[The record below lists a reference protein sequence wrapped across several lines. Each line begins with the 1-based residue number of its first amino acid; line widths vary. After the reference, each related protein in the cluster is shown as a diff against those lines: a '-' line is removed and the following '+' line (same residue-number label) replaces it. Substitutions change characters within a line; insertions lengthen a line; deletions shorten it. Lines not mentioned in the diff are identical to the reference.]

1 MDNNTVVFREL
12 KFPKNIN
19 IKRIITFGILSMLF
33 ATSVFAQQTQSNL
46 TEAIVVRVIDGDT
59 IVLNNG
65 ERVRLIGID
74 APETGEPGAD
84 EATQFVRERVEGLT
98 VWLEVDGADRDRF
111 GRLRRYVWLQQP
123 SNPLDE
129 NQIRRYQLNAM
140 LLENG
145 LARVMI
151 IGRVRNEAL
160 FRQLAAAQTFSPAIS
175 SEAIQSSFI
184 GNRNSQIFH
193 TLECNS
199 LPSQQNRFYFE
210 TREDAIRAGHR
221 ACQRCGP

>member
-1 MDNNTVVFREL
+1 MSKIYSI
-12 KFPKNIN
+12 KF
-19 IKRIITFGILSMLF
+19 IITFTILSMLF
-33 ATSVFAQQTQSNL
+33 ATSVFAQQTQSEL

-59 IVLNNG
+59 IVLNDG

-74 APETGEPGAD
+74 APEIGEPGAD

-98 VWLEVDGADRDRF
+98 VWLEADGTDRDRF
-111 GRLRRYVWLQQP
+111 GRLHRYVWLQQP
-123 SNPLDE
+123 SNTLDE
-129 NQIRRYQLNAM
+129 NQIRQHQLNAL

-160 FRQLAAAQTFSPAIS
+160 FRQLAASQTFSPTVS
-175 SEAIQSSFI
+175 SDAIQSGFI

-199 LPSQQNRFYFE
+199 LPSQQNRLIFE
-210 TREDAIRAGHR
+210 SREDAIRAGYR

>member
-1 MDNNTVVFREL
+1 MSRIYST
-12 KFPKNIN
+12 KS
-19 IKRIITFGILSMLF
+19 IITFSILSMLF
-33 ATSVFAQQTQSNL
+33 ATSVFAQQTQSDL

-74 APETGEPGAD
+74 APEIGEPGAD

-98 VWLEVDGADRDRF
+98 VWLEADGADRDRF

-123 SNPLDE
+123 SNTQDE
-129 NQIRRYQLNAM
+129 NQIRQHQLNAL

-160 FRQLAAAQTFSPAIS
+160 FRQLTSVPATS

-184 GNRNSQIFH
+184 GNKNSQIFH

-199 LPSQQNRFYFE
+199 LPSQQNRLIFE
-210 TREDAIRAGHR
+210 SREDAIRAGYR
-221 ACQRCGP
+221 ACQRCSP

>member
-1 MDNNTVVFREL
+1 MVLWYNVQTEAKL
-12 KFPKNIN
+12 IKIHNIN

-33 ATSVFAQQTQSNL
+33 VTSVFAQQTQFEL

-74 APETGEPGAD
+74 APEIGEPGAD

-98 VWLEVDGADRDRF
+98 VWLEADGADRDRF

-123 SNPLDE
+123 SNTLDE
-129 NQIRRYQLNAM
+129 NQIRQYQLNAL

-151 IGRVRNEAL
+151 IGRVRNETL
-160 FRQLAAAQTFSPAIS
+160 FRQLAAAQTFTY
-175 SEAIQSSFI
+175 
-184 GNRNSQIFH
+184 GNNEFCI
-193 TLECNS
+193 
-199 LPSQQNRFYFE
+199 Y
-210 TREDAIRAGHR
+210 
-221 ACQRCGP
+221 